1 MHFSIFI
8 VNKEIIS
15 QIGAYMFQQ
24 QPRREKGKKSGV
36 IIENPRKNRTK
47 KEKAKV

>member
-1 MHFSIFI
+1 MK
-8 VNKEIIS
+8 NKEIIS

-24 QPRREKGKKSGV
+24 QPNKSTV